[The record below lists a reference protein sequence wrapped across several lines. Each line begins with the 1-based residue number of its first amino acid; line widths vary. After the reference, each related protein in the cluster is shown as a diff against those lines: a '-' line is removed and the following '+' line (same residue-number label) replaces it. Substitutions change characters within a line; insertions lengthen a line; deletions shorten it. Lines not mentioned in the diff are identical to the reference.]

1 MRLIRL
7 LALIFFGLL
16 FALPLWAQEV
26 GTAPLAHAR
35 SPRKATLL
43 SMALPGLGQA
53 YNGKYWKIPIIYAG
67 LGTTGYMALS
77 NRSEYRKFK
86 AAYQYKVFNLPGDPP
101 NEYANLYTADQ
112 LRVQRDFYRRNM
124 EFNYILAG
132 LVYILN
138 MVDAAVDAH
147 LSAFDIS
154 DDLSLQLAP
163 QPILSAPGQPGTVAF
178 TIRLSHSF

>member
-1 MRLIRL
+1 MKL
-7 LALIFFGLL
+7 LRL
-16 FALPLWAQEV
+16 FAFTLLCFSFLRPTWAQE
-26 GTAPLAHAR
+26 TPTNYLAQAKN
-35 SPRKATLL
+35 PRKATLL

-67 LGTTGYMALS
+67 MGTTGYLALY

-101 NEYANLYTADQ
+101 NEYASLYTTDQ

-124 EFNYILAG
+124 EFNYILTG
-132 LVYILN
+132 LVYVLNIL
-138 MVDAAVDAH
+138 DATVDAH

-163 QPILSAPGQPGTVAF
+163 EPLYPSPGHQRTVVFSLMLSY
-178 TIRLSHSF
+178 SF

>member
-1 MRLIRL
+1 MKLIRL
-7 LALIFFGLL
+7 LAVCLFCFFFLS
-16 FALPLWAQEV
+16 PLRAQEERAA
-26 GTAPLAHAR
+26 TFNNAKNPK
-35 SPRKATLL
+35 KATLL

-67 LGTTGYMALS
+67 LGTTGYMALY

-132 LVYILN
+132 VVYVLN

-163 QPILSAPGQPGTVAF
+163 QPLFPAPGQPGIVAF
-178 TIRLSHSF
+178 SISLSHSF